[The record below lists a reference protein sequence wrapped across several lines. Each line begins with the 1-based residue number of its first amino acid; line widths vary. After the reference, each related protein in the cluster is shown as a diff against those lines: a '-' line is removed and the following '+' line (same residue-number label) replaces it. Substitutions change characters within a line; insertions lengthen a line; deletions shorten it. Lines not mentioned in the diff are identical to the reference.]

1 MMMILDYRR
10 HFKNN
15 EELFLLKLLTHFH
28 IFFRC
33 LSSAS
38 RFQRGKTGNLIPHTV
53 LPEPAELD
61 LY

>member
-15 EELFLLKLLTHFH
+15 EELFLLKLLTH
-28 IFFRC
+28 
-33 LSSAS
+33 LQ
-38 RFQRGKTGNLIPHTV
+38 FQRGKTGNLIPHTV